1 MLAQRGT
8 EEERERERGGRGNRE
23 GEREKVQQPCR
34 RLGDVPE
41 GTALHRLS
49 TNIVTRSRFSVAL
62 SQLPYLTEFPVHLS
76 SSMTRLRVD
85 PSTFNFL
92 PRLICDLWCGKF
104 IEILRR

>member
-8 EEERERERGGRGNRE
+8 EKERERRGNRE
-23 GEREKVQQPCR
+23 GEREKVQQPCC

-49 TNIVTRSRFSVAL
+49 TNIVTRSGFSVAL
-62 SQLPYLTEFPVHLS
+62 SQLPYLTEVPVHLS

-85 PSTFNFL
+85 RSTFNFL